1 MNFSDKTWNIIRK
14 TTLVLVFISVVV
26 PASFKG
32 AGFCYGKYVDYQ
44 LEKYCKQLT
53 VKHIKKSLSTRE
65 LFSLEDSEREVNL
78 LNDERRDAVLHR
90 CADAKNCVSFI
101 RLFRGNFPNIDDL
114 KTAAVTYY
122 ISAYRLSIGAYQL
135 RLLGEGFSK
144 KMEKLE
150 SGFSKY
156 NY

>member
-53 VKHIKKSLSTRE
+53 VKHIKKSLSTRD
-65 LFSLEDSEREVNL
+65 LSSLESSEREINL
-78 LNDERRDAVLHR
+78 LGDEKRDTFLHQ
-90 CADAKNCVSFI
+90 CADAKNCISFI
-101 RLFRGNFPNIDDL
+101 RVFAGDFPSMGDL
-114 KTAAVTYY
+114 KAAADTYY
-122 ISAYRLSIGAYQL
+122 ISAYRLSICGYQL
-135 RLLGEGFSK
+135 RSLGEGFSK
-144 KMEKLE
+144 KMEKLKSE
-150 SGFSKY
+150 FSKY